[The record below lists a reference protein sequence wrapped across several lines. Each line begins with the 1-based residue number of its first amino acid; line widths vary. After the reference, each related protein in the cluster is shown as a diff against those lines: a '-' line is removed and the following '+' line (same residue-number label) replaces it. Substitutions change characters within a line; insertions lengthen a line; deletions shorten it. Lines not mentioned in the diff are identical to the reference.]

1 MNRKF
6 IVLLIALLVAA
17 AFCACGKTD
26 DSAQPT
32 TDPVTT
38 QPNTT
43 LGTVTEPAPGGDE
56 VTEPQP
62 TENGQEPTEVE
73 GTEPSATEDP
83 TEPAPT
89 EKPTEPVEQPKPT
102 DPEPSEP
109 VNTAVTYYDYYY
121 VFTAEQQE
129 AFINSFE
136 SIEAFF
142 VWHKAAKE
150 EYESERIPIDGTG
163 PIVLG

>member
-1 MNRKF
+1 MNRK
-6 IVLLIALLVAA
+6 IALLLIALLAA
-17 AFCACGKTD
+17 AVFCACGKED
-26 DSAQPT
+26 PAQPT
-32 TDPVTT
+32 TDPAAT

-43 LGTVTEPAPGGDE
+43 AGTVTEPVSGGDG
-56 VTEPQP
+56 VTEPLP
-62 TENGQEPTEVE
+62 TENGEEPTESE
-73 GTEPSATEDP
+73 GTEPSTPEDP
-83 TEPAPT
+83 TEPTPT
-89 EKPTEPVEQPKPT
+89 EKPTEPDPT
-102 DPEPSEP
+102 DPKPSEP

-129 AFINSFE
+129 AFINSFPSVE
-136 SIEAFF
+136 EFF